1 MKKIQLLFSAFL
13 ALTATAGAT
22 AAPRMPQQMT
32 VSLDKEAVTVTNGRA
47 RFTFRADFRL
57 FRAEKDPQMEL
68 RTLPDCRYFAPSWVA
83 DNLPSG
89 KAIAEI
95 KKNRAMG
102 GDGIDDSANGSVQ
115 DRTFDLFAAAPSI
128 DLHPDGASI
137 SGDTVRFRYPES
149 EWGHFECRIVPVK
162 DSAPCLEF
170 RFTPSRPGYYSV
182 GYLGAPAYELDRVG
196 TLWQPMVWQ
205 RRIFPSQPYMTLA
218 YTCPIPATLVHVGDA
233 TLGVAA
239 DTSEMP
245 FEPLPT
251 RDNNRFGVAL
261 HNPEGE
267 VQPMLFAP
275 VLGHVGSRMKPG
287 ESFSFRMRLWVEENP
302 LNITFQTMARNLY
315 DFHDY
320 RSNAISTLNNTIDNI
335 IEYTLGPYS
344 YFIDSLKGCSYS
356 TDVPGSTKNVSS
368 LNPLSV
374 ALVADDEELYRRRA
388 YPIMEYMLSRKNT
401 LFCLDTTQ
409 KVQSPSR
416 KLAGPCAPVSELA
429 ELFRLSGG
437 KSPVLRYLAEEKYY
451 KYKPVEKRTPGAGGN
466 WYDALEMFRATG
478 EHAYLD
484 HARKQADIYIEK
496 VIRSQPEKFQNAFFW
511 NRYAPYYVNLL
522 ELYEETGEQRYLDAA
537 HEGAR
542 EYAMF
547 VWMVPTI
554 PQEEVT
560 VNRGGLAPW
569 YWYLKSRGIP
579 QQHCPEERVPAWRL
593 SEIGLVPESSTT
605 CIGHRAVFMAHHAPY
620 MLRIARLTGDP
631 FLHDIARS
639 AIVGRYANFPG
650 YHMNTARTTAYEKP
664 DFPLCPHDSMSVTS
678 FHYNH
683 PFPLLSVLYDFLVAD
698 AAFRSQ
704 GAINFPGDYIEGY
717 GYLQAKFY
725 GNRPGRFYDREGAW
739 LWMPRRLLRS
749 SDIELNYLAA
759 RTDDE
764 LLIAFTNQSR
774 LPVDAQ
780 IDLNRELLPEIVG
793 KEIQAEVWTEN
804 RKSGKTLVSDGQFR
818 VSVAPEGITAL
829 ILHDIHVKPRF
840 QKMFT
845 THDDQGWQHDYGEL
859 EFGNARAMILNLSR
873 ELKSCYIYLQ
883 DDDSRF
889 SQISMTY
896 RIDNEQPRSMSDLSY
911 PYEFTVSLPAN
922 ARQIIVELSGI
933 TPDGRLIRSQPF
945 KLSKN

>member
-1 MKKIQLLFSAFL
+1 MRKILLLFPALL
-13 ALTATAGAT
+13 ALAAAGAD
-22 AAPRMPQQMT
+22 AAPREPQTMT
-32 VSLDKEAVTVTNGRA
+32 VTPGKGSVTITNGKA

-57 FRAEKDPQMEL
+57 FRTEKDPQMEL

-83 DNLPSG
+83 DNLPPG

-95 KKNRAMG
+95 RKSRTMG

-115 DRTFDLFAAAPSI
+115 GRTFDLFAAAPFV
-128 DLHPDGASI
+128 DLRPEETLR
-137 SGDTVRFRYPES
+137 SGDTIRFRYPES
-149 EWGHFECRIVPVK
+149 AWGRLECRIVPVEG
-162 DSAPCLEF
+162 SAPCMEF
-170 RFTPSRPGYYSV
+170 RFTPSQPGYYSV
-182 GYLGAPAYELDRVG
+182 GYLGAPACDLARVDA
-196 TLWQPMVWQ
+196 LWQPMVWQ
-205 RRIFPSQPYMTLA
+205 RRIFPTQPYMTLA
-218 YTCPIPATLVHVGDA
+218 YTCPIPATLVQVGGA
-233 TLGVAA
+233 TAGVAA

-261 HNPEGE
+261 HNPAGE

-275 VLGHVGSRMKPG
+275 VLGHVGSRMESGG
-287 ESFSFRMRLWVEENP
+287 EFAFRMRLWVGPGP
-302 LNITFQTMARNLY
+302 LNIAFQSMARNLY

-335 IEYTLGPYS
+335 IDYTLSPYS
-344 YFIDSLKGCSYS
+344 NFIDSLKGCSYS

-374 ALVADDEELYRRRA
+374 ALVADDEEIYRRRA
-388 YPIMEYMLSRKNT
+388 YPIVEYMLSRKNT

-416 KLAGPCAPVSELA
+416 ELAGPCAPVSELA
-429 ELFRLSGG
+429 ELYRLSAGR
-437 KSPVLRYLAEEKYY
+437 SPVLRYLAEEKYY
-451 KYKPVEKRTPGAGGN
+451 KRKPAAQRTPGVGGS
-466 WYDALEMFRATG
+466 WYDALEMYRATG
-478 EHAYLD
+478 DAAYLD
-484 HARKQADIYIEK
+484 HAKKQADIYIEK
-496 VIRSQPEKFQNAFFW
+496 YIRTQPEKFQNAFFW
-511 NRYAPYYVNLL
+511 NRYAPFYVNLL
-522 ELYEETGEQRYLDAA
+522 ELYEETGERRYLDAA

-554 PQEEVT
+554 PQDSVT

-579 QQHCPEERVPAWRL
+579 QQRCPEERVPAWRL

-620 MLRIARLTGDP
+620 MLRIAGLTGDR

-664 DFPLCPHDSMSVTS
+664 DFPLHPHDSMSVTS

-683 PFPLLSVLYDFLVAD
+683 PFPLLSVLYDYLVTD
-698 AAFRSQ
+698 ASVRSQ
-704 GAINFPGDYIEGY
+704 GAIAFPGDYIEGY

-739 LWMPRRLLRS
+739 LWMPRRLLRT
-749 SDIELNYLAA
+749 SDVELNYLAA
-759 RTDDE
+759 RCGDE

-774 LPVDAQ
+774 RTVTSQ
-780 IDLNRELLPEIVG
+780 VELNRELLPMLAGREIR
-793 KEIQAEVWTEN
+793 AEVWTDN
-804 RKSGKTLVSDGQFR
+804 RRSGGTTLTDGRTEVTVS
-818 VSVAPEGITAL
+818 PEGITAL
-829 ILHDIHVKPRF
+829 MLRGVRIEPRF
-840 QKMFT
+840 QERLT
-845 THDDQGWQHDYGEL
+845 EHDARGWAHDYGEL
-859 EFGNARAMILNLSR
+859 DFGRARAMVLNLGR
-873 ELKSCYIYLQ
+873 DLKSCYIYLQ

-889 SQISMTY
+889 RHVSMTY
-896 RIDNEQPRSMSDLSY
+896 SIDGNPPQALNDTSY
-911 PYEFTVSLPAN
+911 PYEFTVALPSD
-922 ARQIIVELSGI
+922 ARQIVVALSGI
-933 TPDGRLIRSQPF
+933 TTDGRLVRSQPF

>member
-1 MKKIQLLFSAFL
+1 MKKLLHILL
-13 ALTATAGAT
+13 APALILCGSNVVGS
-22 AAPRMPQQMT
+22 PRQPQQMT
-32 VSLDKEAVTVTNGRA
+32 VDLDKTEITVSNGKA
-47 RFTFRADFRL
+47 SFSFRGDFRL
-57 FRAEKDPQMEL
+57 FRAEKDPRMEL

-83 DNLPSG
+83 ENLPPE
-89 KAIAEI
+89 KTIARI
-95 KKNRAMG
+95 KRNQSMG

-115 DRTFDLFAAAPSI
+115 GRTFDLFAAAPSI
-128 DLHPDGASI
+128 DLSPSEVVQQ
-137 SGDTVRFRYPES
+137 GDTIRFIYPES
-149 EWGHFECRIVPVK
+149 IWGRFECRLFAVEG
-162 DSAPCLEF
+162 SAPCMEF
-170 RFTPSRPGYYSV
+170 RFVPSQAGYYSV
-182 GYLGAPAYELDRVG
+182 GYLGAPAYDLSRVAA
-196 TLWQPMVWQ
+196 LWQPMVWQ
-205 RRIFPSQPYMTLA
+205 RRIFPSQSYMTLA
-218 YTCPIPATLVHVGDA
+218 YTCPIPATLVHVGEA
-233 TLGVAA
+233 TVGVAA

-261 HNPEGE
+261 HNPDGKA
-267 VQPMLFAP
+267 QPMLFAP
-275 VLGHVGSRMKPG
+275 VLGHCGSRMEPG
-287 ESFSFRMRLWVEENP
+287 TVFDFRMRLWVEENP
-302 LNITFQTMARNLY
+302 LNIAFQTMARNLY

-335 IEYTLGPYS
+335 IDYTLSPYS
-344 YFIDSLKGCSYS
+344 NFIDSLKGCSYS

-374 ALVADDEELYRRRA
+374 ALVADDEAVYRRRA
-388 YPIMEYMLSRKNT
+388 YPILEYMLSRKNT

-416 KLAGPCAPVSELA
+416 ELNGPCAPVSELA

-437 KSPVLRYLAEEKYY
+437 KSPFLRYLAEEKYY
-451 KYKPVEKRTPGAGGN
+451 KHKPVEKRTPGAGGN
-466 WYDALEMFRATG
+466 WYDALEMYRATG
-478 EHAYLD
+478 ESAYLD
-484 HARKQADIYIEK
+484 HAKRQADSYIEK
-496 VIRSQPEKFQNAFFW
+496 VIRTQPEKFQNAFFW

-554 PQEEVT
+554 PQDSIT

-620 MLRIARLTGDP
+620 MLRIARLTGDS

-650 YHMNTARTTAYEKP
+650 YHMNTARTTVYEKP
-664 DFPLCPHDSMSVTS
+664 DFPLHPHDSMSVTS

-683 PFPLLSVLYDFLVAD
+683 PFPLLSVLYDYLVTD
-698 AAFRSQ
+698 AAYRSQ

-725 GNRPGRFYDREGAW
+725 GNRPGRFYDREKVW
-739 LWMPRRLLRS
+739 LWMPRRLLRT
-749 SDIELNYLAA
+749 SDIELNYLATRA
-759 RTDDE
+759 DGE
-764 LLIAFTNQSR
+764 LMIAFTNQSKR
-774 LPVDAQ
+774 RVDSQ
-780 IDLNRELLPEIVG
+780 ILFNKELLPMLSG
-793 KEIQAEVWTEN
+793 KKIQAEIWSEN
-804 RKSGKTLVSDGQFR
+804 RKSGETGVVDGQVR
-818 VSVAPEGITAL
+818 ISVAPEGITAL
-829 ILHDIHVKPRF
+829 ILRNVPVKPRF
-840 QKMFT
+840 QQLFT
-845 THDDQGWQHDYGEL
+845 EHDRQGWRHDYGEVD
-859 EFGNARAMILNLSR
+859 FGRTRAQILNMGR
-873 ELKSCYIYLQ
+873 NLKSCYIYLR

-889 SQISMTY
+889 RHVSMTY
-896 RIDNEQPRSMSDLSY
+896 SIDGTAPQALSDTSY
-911 PYEFTVSLPAN
+911 PYEFTVPLPAD
-922 ARQIIVELSGI
+922 AQQIVVELSGI
-933 TPDGRLIRSQPF
+933 TPDGRLVRSQPF